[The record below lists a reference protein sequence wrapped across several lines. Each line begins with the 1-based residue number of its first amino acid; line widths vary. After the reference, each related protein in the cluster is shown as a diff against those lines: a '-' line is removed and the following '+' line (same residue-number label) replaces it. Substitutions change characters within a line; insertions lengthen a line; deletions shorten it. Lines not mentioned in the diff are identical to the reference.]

1 MKLTKNLSKQ
11 KIKRLIRIKKIY
23 DQTDTLQ
30 KTATILQLTRERVR
44 QLLKEGENYGLYH
57 YETYRSRRKKYLRR
71 VFSRKTLVKA
81 IKLLDTIDAT
91 ISKLGITK
99 EEFKKLLNF
108 FKIDRKG
115 YVIISKQGKCL
126 KQYSNVVGILGHHPT
141 TTELDSKREWKNLWS
156 RISRFWGNIDV
167 FRKEYGIEKQKH
179 KMASKLQEKW
189 KKNRKH
195 NDELRQYILGIIK
208 SNYSVSRK
216 ELSII
221 LGIKKELLHY
231 KLLKKM
237 VKEGTLI
244 MVGKGHAARYR
255 MSNEN

>member
-1 MKLTKNLSKQ
+1 MKVTKNLSKQ

-23 DQTDTLQ
+23 DQTGTLQ

-71 VFSRKTLVKA
+71 VFSRKILVKA
-81 IKLLDTIDAT
+81 INLLDTIDAT

-99 EEFKKLLNF
+99 EEFKKLRKF

-156 RISRFWGNIDV
+156 RINRFWGGIDV

-189 KKNRKH
+189 KKSREH

-208 SNYSVSRK
+208 SNYSVSVK

-221 LGIKKELLHY
+221 LGIKEERMHHKFLRT
-231 KLLKKM
+231 M
-237 VKEGTLI
+237 VEDGTLI
-244 MVGKGHAARYR
+244 TIGKRRAIRYK
-255 MSNEN
+255 MSN